1 MDMKKIFI
9 LALAFILSVIF
20 LSGCASLILP
30 YEEEPLCRLG
40 VEGGYCGSL
49 SDVYDAVSYEM
60 YPKKREGNRNTK
72 GEYLK

>member
-1 MDMKKIFI
+1 MKNIYI
-9 LALAFILSVIF
+9 LAVALFLSVMF

-60 YPKKREGNRNTK
+60 YLKKRQGCINTK